1 MKKIQVFILFTVAM
15 LLFSGCNQKDVIQNT
30 SDSPIQT
37 SVPMENQNK
46 ELSSLKQKV
55 YELETE
61 LQQRV
66 GHLENY
72 FDRRT
77 PESVARLYGD
87 AVKTRN
93 GALQYAL
100 FSKKLKDE
108 NYDYFASVGWHTGVS
123 NSPSI
128 SNFTVGKPI
137 QSEDGQ
143 TVINIIFHYTV
154 KDGNPANETCT
165 LSLEQTQKETNDDWY
180 ITSLKNGH

>member
-1 MKKIQVFILFTVAM
+1 MKKIQVIILFTVAM

-30 SDSPIQT
+30 TDSPIQT

-46 ELSSLKQKV
+46 ELSSLKQ
-55 YELETE
+55 
-61 LQQRV
+61 RV
-66 GHLENY
+66 GYLENY

-128 SNFTVGKPI
+128 SDFTVGKPI